1 VSAANINFNDLTDTL
16 SVAGTQFEGG
26 FTSSVNLETISF
38 QGLWI
43 SSGGTN
49 GSGIVYFVDP
59 GTTIVSDIL
68 QVSFQCSNPSFCNA
82 SISGT
87 FQSDITG
94 TLGPL
99 PAGFTGVPETG
110 ASQNVTGLLQNPTTG
125 ATVTLPGNLTIF
137 AQSDIGE
144 TGELPEPSSGYL
156 MIGGLGLLGGWVL
169 RRRG

>member
-16 SVAGTQFEGG
+16 SVNGTQFEGG
-26 FTSSVNLETISF
+26 FTSSVGMETISF
-38 QGLWI
+38 QGAWM
-43 SSGGTN
+43 SNGGAN
-49 GSGIVYFVDP
+49 GNGIVYLVDP
-59 GTTIVSDIL
+59 GTTMVSDIL
-68 QVSFQCSNPSFCNA
+68 RVSFQCASATGCQA

-87 FQSDITG
+87 FISDVTG

-99 PAGFTGVPETG
+99 PAGFTGIPETG
-110 ASQNVTGLLQNPTTG
+110 ALQGIGALLRDPATG
-125 ATVTLPGNLTIF
+125 AAVTLPANLTIF